1 MDILYVAGLALLWGV
16 MVLLVLGF
24 KKLEKPQGGRS

>member
-1 MDILYVAGLALLWGV
+1 MDIPFVLGSALLWGV
-16 MVLLVLGF
+16 MVLLVWGF

>member
-1 MDILYVAGLALLWGV
+1 MDMVFLAAAAALWGV

-24 KKLEKPQGGRS
+24 KKLEKSTGRRS

>member
-1 MDILYVAGLALLWGV
+1 MDIVFVPGSVLLWGV

-24 KKLEKPQGGRS
+24 KKLEKPQQGRA

>member
-1 MDILYVAGLALLWGV
+1 MDFVFISAAVGLWGV

-24 KKLEKPQGGRS
+24 KKLEKPAGGRS

>member
-1 MDILYVAGLALLWGV
+1 MDIVFVLGSVLLWGV

-24 KKLEKPQGGRS
+24 KKLEKPQEGRS